1 MATTLTIRLDDEL
14 DAELNRLARLTK
26 RSKSDLAREM
36 VRREI
41 ALAALQRV
49 RKRLVPRAERA
60 GYVTDEDVF
69 QDIS

>member
-14 DAELNRLARLTK
+14 NAELNRLARRTK

-41 ALAALQRV
+41 ALAAFQRV
-49 RKRLVPRAERA
+49 RKRLVPRAKRA